1 MVKEGDPMGEDSPGE
16 LLKLVSRLPGKRVL
30 VVGDLCLDEYI
41 VGRARRLS
49 REAPVPVL
57 EFERQF
63 AVPGAGANPALN
75 ISALGGFA
83 TIVGVVGDD
92 EGGRTLRQ
100 LLQAPGIDSRGVI
113 IDPSRG
119 TTVKTRVM
127 AEASLRFPQQLMRI
141 DRQTGREL
149 DAQVMDQVV
158 AVVRAATPLADAV
171 LFSDYKGGVV
181 SQSVVETSAEV
192 CRAQS
197 KISTADSQ
205 GDLFKFKRLNVVKCN
220 QQEAEAALAVKL
232 DREES
237 FHEAASSLIGRL
249 GVEAVVI
256 TRGGEGI
263 SLLDARGGYAH
274 IPAANR
280 SEVFDVTGAGDTV
293 IAVLTMALAAGAS
306 EYQATCLANIAAG
319 LVVRRLGN
327 VTTTIEELSAAI
339 QGLSD
344 RGDA

>member
-1 MVKEGDPMGEDSPGE
+1 MGEDSPGE
-16 LLKLVSRLPGKRVL
+16 LIQLVSRLPGVRVL
-30 VVGDLCLDEYI
+30 VVGDLCLDQYI
-41 VGRARRLS
+41 VGRAQRLS

-92 EGGRTLRQ
+92 EAGRTLRH

-113 IDPSRG
+113 IDASRG

-127 AEASLRFPQQLMRI
+127 AEASLRFPQQMMRI
-141 DRQTGREL
+141 DRQTGRDL
-149 DAQVMDQVV
+149 DVHIRDQVS
-158 AVVRAATPLADAV
+158 AVVRAAAPLADAV
-171 LFSDYKGGVV
+171 LFSDYRGGVV
-181 SQSVVETSAEV
+181 SQGVVETSAAV
-192 CRAQS
+192 CWDQG

-237 FHEAASSLIGRL
+237 FQEAASNLLDRL
-249 GVEAVVI
+249 EAQAVAI

-339 QGLSD
+339 RAMGE
-344 RGDA
+344 RGAT